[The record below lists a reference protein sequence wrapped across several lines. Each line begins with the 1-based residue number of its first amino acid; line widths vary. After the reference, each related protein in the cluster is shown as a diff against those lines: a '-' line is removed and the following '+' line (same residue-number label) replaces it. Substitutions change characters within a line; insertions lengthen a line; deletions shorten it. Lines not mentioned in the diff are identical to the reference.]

1 MSKYINLEAGTGF
14 TCLFMIHS
22 ETKIHSRWSGVNILT
37 FHRAF
42 AITISVRES
51 AQLLDWIT
59 GLNPVYCT
67 FWKLEETSKYINLV
81 DGTGFTW
88 LFMIRSETKLHS
100 RWLGVNIS
108 TLHRAFT
115 ITIPFGES
123 AQLLDWIT
131 GLNPVLVHVLEA
143 RCNVTYTGLVS
154 NRHAAVLLT

>member
-1 MSKYINLEAGTGF
+1 MSKYIDLEGGTGF
-14 TCLFMIHS
+14 TCLSMVHS

-42 AITISVRES
+42 TISISVRES

-67 FWKLEETSKYINLV
+67 FWRLDEMSKYINLV
-81 DGTGFTW
+81 DATGFTC
-88 LFMIRSETKLHS
+88 LFMIRSETKLGFC
-100 RWLGVNIS
+100 WLGFTFS